1 MYYIVGVT
9 IALGLL
15 IFVHE
20 LGHFLLAKRAGVGVK
35 KFSLGFGPKIIGKKW
50 GETEYVISAF
60 PLGGYVNLEG
70 ENPGEEP
77 VNKEKSF
84 TDKPPLAKLSIA
96 AAGPIFNL
104 LFAIIIIAVIYSLG
118 IAMLSPFV
126 GEVEEGMPAAS
137 AGLKYGDTIVAING
151 NPIYS
156 WDDMTSL
163 IHTSGGKKLE
173 FTIKRGKKTFERTII
188 PSEKEVAN
196 VFGEKSKVGLV
207 GIRPTTLSPRI
218 GEVKK
223 GSLAERSGFKQGDF
237 IKKIGNKRMEAW
249 SQIKETDIS
258 FLAGPIK
265 MILQREKTGVKA
277 GNQESDEV
285 ELEDVLIEVPV
296 PGDANLKESL
306 ADYLGIGSTELYIER
321 AEKGY
326 PADLAG
332 LKPYDKIV
340 KVNGKNLKSWTDFE
354 EVIIKSPGKKI
365 DIEADREGEIKKVSI
380 VPKSESKRNMLDEKI
395 DVGVIGLYS
404 ANRYTEPKSEIIKFS
419 PPAALLKSVERTGY
433 LTVMMFKGIGM
444 LATGKISSKNISGPI
459 AIAKMAGD
467 QAKKGAYDFAFFVAF
482 ISINLG
488 IINFIPLGTITDGGL
503 ILLFIIEWIIGKQ
516 INMKLREVTQYIGIV
531 LIVSLMGFAIYND
544 FTRYLGDIVAYFARL
559 LGV

>member
-1 MYYIVGVT
+1 MNYIVGVT

-50 GETEYVISAF
+50 GETEYLISAF

-70 ENPGEEP
+70 ENPGEETA
-77 VNKEKSF
+77 NRDKSF
-84 TDKPPLAKLSIA
+84 NEKPPLVKLSIA
-96 AAGPIFNL
+96 AAGPIFNI
-104 LFAIIIIAVIYSLG
+104 LFAILIIAVIYALG
-118 IAMLSPFV
+118 ITMLSPFV
-126 GEVEEGMPAAS
+126 AEVENGMPAAS
-137 AGLKYGDTIVAING
+137 AGLKYGDVIVAIDG

-156 WDDMTSL
+156 WDDMTNL

-173 FTIKRGKKTFERTII
+173 FTIMRDNRRFKKTII
-188 PSEKEVAN
+188 PAEKEVTN
-196 VFGEKSKVGLV
+196 IFGEKSNVGLV
-207 GIRPTTLSPRI
+207 GIRPTTLAPRI

-223 GSLAERSGFKQGDF
+223 GSLAERSGFKPGDL
-237 IKKIGNKRMEAW
+237 IKKIGSQKMNAW
-249 SQIKETDIS
+249 NQLKETDLS
-258 FLAGPIK
+258 SLVKPIK
-265 MILQREKTGVKA
+265 VAIQREKAGAKA
-277 GNQESDEV
+277 ESR
-285 ELEDVLIEVPV
+285 ELGDMEIEVPV
-296 PGDANLKESL
+296 PGDVNQKESL
-306 ADYLGIGSTELYIER
+306 VDFLGIGSTELYIEKV
-321 AEKGY
+321 EKGY

-340 KVNGKNLKSWTDFE
+340 RVNGKDIKTWTDFE
-354 EVIIKSPGKKI
+354 EVEIKNPGKKI
-365 DIEADREGEIKKVSI
+365 EVEADRGGEIKKI
-380 VPKSESKRNMLDEKI
+380 TLVPKSESRRNMLDEKI
-395 DVGVIGLYS
+395 NVGIIGVYS
-404 ANRYTEPKSEIIKFS
+404 ANLYTEPKAEVVKFS
-419 PPAALLKSVERTGY
+419 PPKAVLKSVERTGY

-531 LIVSLMGFAIYND
+531 LIVALMGFAIYND
-544 FTRYLGDIVAYFARL
+544 FTRYLGDIVAYFGRL
-559 LGV
+559 LGS